1 MMLQMLFSSG
11 TLLETLNPVF
21 FKVSEQI
28 SVPSFLILFSGI
40 NFMTGPCYT
49 DELGRIK
56 CINVQQKTLLA
67 KWPTESPSLNFSLF

>member
-1 MMLQMLFSSG
+1 MLFSSG
-11 TLLETLNPVF
+11 TLLETLNHVF
-21 FKVSEQI
+21 CKVSDQI
-28 SVPSFLILFSGI
+28 SVPSFFLFLFPGI

-67 KWPTESPSLNFSLF
+67 KWPTEFPSLNYSHF